1 MTVAMIMERGS
12 APRLSAREVAIGTI
26 RAVVAVL
33 DMKLVSAQPTAKMTT
48 SRTMGLG
55 LEPRA
60 PTMASAMRLP
70 APVVSSALARAR
82 EPPNS
87 RTTFRSMDF
96 RASFSEI
103 TPVSTRTMAPM
114 QAETWILMPIFFSKI
129 MARMTTTRTTRE
141 TICFQ
146 AGTPE

>member
-1 MTVAMIMERGS
+1 M
-12 APRLSAREVAIGTI
+12 GTI

-33 DMKLVSAQPTAKMTT
+33 DMKLVSAQPTTKMTT

-60 PTMASAMRLP
+60 PTMASAMMLP
-70 APVVSSALARAR
+70 APVVSRALASAR

-103 TPVSTRTMAPM
+103 TPVSTRMMAPM
-114 QAETWILMPIFFSKI
+114 QAETWILMPILSSKI
-129 MARMTTTRTTRE
+129 MARMTTIRTTRE